1 MVLWW
6 DGHRRL
12 CRPPG
17 VCLVCFGLGT
27 MAIVSTFHNTS
38 SMVREF
44 NWCPSPFILT
54 VSQGSCHNVPIRYIP
69 TLNPEFILLF
79 NSHFCASLSHFAVVR
94 FLSSLSYTFTL
105 VRLVA
110 GFNLGA
116 NAPPCIN
123 VYIYALFTC
132 ATSPP
137 HCVLPSNLH
146 HYHKVLQHIEVLC

>member
-1 MVLWW
+1 MAGSSHDLTSSPQTVFHTLL
-6 DGHRRL
+6 RRL
-12 CRPPG
+12 LKHGRTPFCKLLRRNRKAKGQEFP
-17 VCLVCFGLGT
+17 
-27 MAIVSTFHNTS
+27 TS
-38 SMVREF
+38 SPHVLLEYQY
-44 NWCPSPFILT
+44 STIEGLLSLT
-54 VSQGSCHNVPIRYIP
+54 TTICLRIPVPP
-69 TLNPEFILLF
+69 
-79 NSHFCASLSHFAVVR
+79 AVVR